1 MKIGQKQKKIK
12 ESGLLPDSRRQIY
25 QIFGLPLQSEAVKAD
40 LKLSN
45 VPTGETQWAFFI
57 GL

>member
-25 QIFGLPLQSEAVKAD
+25 HIFGSSLQSEAVKAD

-45 VPTGETQWAFFI
+45 VPVGET
-57 GL
+57 

>member
-12 ESGLLPDSRRQIY
+12 ESGLLPDSRRQFY
-25 QIFGLPLQSEAVKAD
+25 QIFGLPLQSEAIKAD

-45 VPTGETQWAFFI
+45 VPTGET
-57 GL
+57 